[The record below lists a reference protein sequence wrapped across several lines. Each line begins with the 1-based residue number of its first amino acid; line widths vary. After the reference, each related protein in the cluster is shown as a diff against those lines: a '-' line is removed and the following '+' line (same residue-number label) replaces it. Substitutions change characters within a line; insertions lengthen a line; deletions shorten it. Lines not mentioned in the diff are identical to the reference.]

1 MNTQSHILMG
11 ALLFGKPL
19 PKLAM
24 AGALGGLV
32 PDVPMFAIVAGLRLS
47 GHRFE
52 EIFGKLYWER
62 WWQICNAIGHSF
74 LLWGALAAIC
84 GLLILKAGQLR
95 ESKFALLF
103 AFSGAALVH
112 SCIDFLVH
120 REDAHM
126 QFWPLSDWKF
136 VSPVSYWDRAHYGD
150 LFGLFEA
157 ALGIVM
163 AALLFSRYRSLLTR
177 CALALC
183 MALYAAVPA
192 FFIYSLG
199 GS

>member
-19 PKLAM
+19 PKLAL

-32 PDVPMFAIVAGLRLS
+32 PDLPMFAIVAALRLG
-47 GHRFE
+47 GHPFE

-62 WWQICNAIGHSF
+62 WWQVCNAVSHSF
-74 LLWGALAAIC
+74 LLWGVLAAASGIVLFKR
-84 GLLILKAGQLR
+84 GRSAAPR
-95 ESKFALLF
+95 AALLF

-112 SCIDFLVH
+112 SCVDFLVH

-136 VSPVSYWDRAHYGD
+136 VSPVSYWDQAHYGGW
-150 LFGLFEA
+150 FGLFEA
-157 ALGIVM
+157 GLGIFM
-163 AALLFSRYRSLLTR
+163 AVVLFRIYRSLLAR

-192 FFIYSLG
+192 FFIFNMSH
-199 GS
+199 

>member
-32 PDVPMFAIVAGLRLS
+32 PDLPMFAIVAGLRLS

-62 WWQICNAIGHSF
+62 WWQVCNAVSHSF
-74 LLWGALAAIC
+74 LLWGALA
-84 GLLILKAGQLR
+84 LISGYMILRTSGASAPKA
-95 ESKFALLF
+95 ALLF
-103 AFSGAALVH
+103 AFSGAAFVH
-112 SCIDFLVH
+112 SCVDFLVH
-120 REDAHM
+120 RDDAHM

-150 LFGLFEA
+150 RFGLFEA
-157 ALGIVM
+157 ALGIAM
-163 AALLFSRYRSLLTR
+163 AALLFRRHRSLLTR

-192 FFIYSLG
+192 FFIYNLNG
-199 GS
+199 A

>member
-19 PKLAM
+19 PRLAI

-32 PDVPMFAIVAGLRLS
+32 PDVPMFAIVAGLRLG

-52 EIFGKLYWER
+52 DIFGQLYWER
-62 WWQICNAIGHSF
+62 WWQVCNAISHSF
-74 LLWGALAAIC
+74 LLWGALAAVS
-84 GLLILKAGQLR
+84 GFLIFNKGHLRAPKA
-95 ESKFALLF
+95 ALLF
-103 AFSGAALVH
+103 SFSGAALVH
-112 SCIDFLVH
+112 SCADFLVH

-136 VSPVSYWDRAHYGD
+136 VSPVSYYDRAHYGGW
-150 LFGLFEA
+150 FSLFEA

-163 AALLFSRYRSLLTR
+163 AALLFTRYRSILAR

-192 FFIYSLG
+192 FFIWNLA
-199 GS
+199 